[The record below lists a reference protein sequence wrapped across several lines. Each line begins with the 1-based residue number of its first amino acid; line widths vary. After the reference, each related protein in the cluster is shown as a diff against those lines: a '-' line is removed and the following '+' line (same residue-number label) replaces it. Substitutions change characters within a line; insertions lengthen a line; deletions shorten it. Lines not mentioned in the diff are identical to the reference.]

1 MDLNDFGAYM
11 LDRVHEL
18 FGHEVCLQ
26 LISSITGDPENEMR
40 GKVGKEAYFE
50 DWSHKISAFTGESVE
65 FDVTFE
71 WDESIGN
78 PGAFFIKNHNHSE
91 FFIETLILEDMHG
104 SGPAHFVCNS
114 WVYPAKYYK
123 YTRIFFANQAWDRVY
138 DYAVYNDIGV
148 NRHILGGSKE
158 FLYPR
163 RGRTGRKPS
172 TKVSGDCPRNEKF
185 SRMKFSDFMTFSVKS
200 LSHVFPQE
208 IKGICDK
215 MPKEFDSFEDMLHIY
230 KGYKKE
236 PVDPNSLSS
245 SGGLELFKE
254 IFRFDGEKPFKYP
267 KPDVIHVDEL
277 AWRSDEEYA
286 REMLAGVNPAA
297 ICLLQEFLPTSKLD
311 PEVYGDHTSSI
322 TKEHIEKNLNGLTIT
337 EAMEKKKLF
346 ILDHHEEIIPYLNR
360 INLTSSKCYATRT
373 VLLLQEYGTL
383 KPLAIELSL
392 VHPDGEIHGAVDKVI
407 TPSQEG
413 VEGSIWLLPKAYA
426 AVNDSGCH
434 QLISHW
440 VYTHA
445 VIDPFII
452 ATNRQISAFHPIYKL
467 LQPHFRDTM
476 NINALGRLLLVS
488 EGGAI
493 ERFVFP
499 AKYAMEFS
507 SFAYK
512 QWVFT
517 DSALPEDLIKRG
529 IAVRDPSKPHGLRLL
544 IEDYPFA
551 VDALEVWSAID
562 DWVREYCS
570 IYYSTDELVHSD
582 IELQSW
588 WEELRTQGHGDL
600 KDEAWWPKMQT
611 LEELTQSCTTM
622 IWLAS
627 AYHAAVNFGQ
637 YPYAGYHPN
646 RPSMSR
652 RLFPEPALLGMSLIE
667 ILSRHSA
674 DEIYLGQSE
683 YPDYWTRDAT
693 ALEEVEN
700 KITETNTDG
709 KLKNRL
715 GPVKFTFI
723 SSGTQG

>member
-1 MDLNDFGAYM
+1 
-11 LDRVHEL
+11 
-18 FGHEVCLQ
+18 
-26 LISSITGDPENEMR
+26 
-40 GKVGKEAYFE
+40 K
-50 DWSHKISAFTGESVE
+50 
-65 FDVTFE
+65 
-71 WDESIGN
+71 
-78 PGAFFIKNHNHSE
+78 
-91 FFIETLILEDMHG
+91 
-104 SGPAHFVCNS
+104 S
-114 WVYPAKYYK
+114 W
-123 YTRIFFANQAWDRVY
+123 FWCS
-138 DYAVYNDIGV
+138 AVYKDAGV
-148 NRHILGGSKE
+148 NRPILGGSKA
-158 FLYPR
+158 FPYPR

-172 TKVSGDCPRNEKF
+172 NKDSKYESRLCILNISIYCPRDEKF
-185 SRMKFSDFMTFSVKS
+185 IRMKFSDFMAFSVKS
-200 LSHVFPQE
+200 LSQVLPPE
-208 IKGICDK
+208 IKGRCDK
-215 MPKEFDSFEDMLHIY
+215 MPNEFDSFEDVLHIY
-230 KGYKKE
+230 KGYKKQ

-254 IFRFDGEKPFKYP
+254 IFRSDCEMPFKYP
-267 KPDVIHVDEL
+267 KPDVIQVDEL

-297 ICLLQEFLPTSKLD
+297 ICLLQEFPPTSKLD

-337 EAMEKKKLF
+337 EALEKKKLF

-360 INLTSSKCYATRT
+360 INSTSSKCYATRT
-373 VLLLQEYGTL
+373 VLILQEDGTL

-392 VHPDGEIHGAVDKVI
+392 VHPDGEIHGAVNKVI

-413 VEGSIWLLPKAYA
+413 VEGSIWQLAKAYA

-440 VYTHA
+440 LYTHA
-445 VIDPFII
+445 VIEPFII
-452 ATNRQISAFHPIYKL
+452 ATNRQLSVFHPIYKL
-467 LQPHFRDTM
+467 LQPHFRDMM

-507 SFAYK
+507 SLAYK

-544 IEDYPFA
+544 IEDYPLA
-551 VDALEVWSAID
+551 VGGLEVWSAID

-570 IYYSTDELVHSD
+570 IYYSTDELVHCD

-611 LEELTQSCTTM
+611 LEELTQSCTTI

-627 AYHAAVNFGQ
+627 VYHAAVNFGQ
-637 YPYAGYHPN
+637 YPYADAFFLKTI
-646 RPSMSR
+646 SSQ
-652 RLFPEPALLGMSLIE
+652 FTALLGMSLIE

-693 ALEEVEN
+693 ALEAFKKFGEKFKEVEN
-700 KITETNTDG
+700 KITEMDTDG

-715 GPVKFTFI
+715 GPVKVPYTLLCPYNLPSFPVGFTGRGI
-723 SSGTQG
+723 PNSASI